1 MKKVLGIA
9 ILVLLAAPA
18 VAQKED
24 MAKSTHDQRVV
35 REVDRKS
42 KRGKKDVSLKKKVR
56 IDKKDA
62 RKSKR
67 KKQPKRPKRKN

>member
-24 MAKSTHDQRVV
+24 MAKSTHEQRVV

-42 KRGKKDVSLKKKVR
+42 KLGKREGSLKKILR
-56 IDKKDA
+56 IE
-62 RKSKR
+62 
-67 KKQPKRPKRKN
+67 